1 MVSTNESESSTS
13 EMTDSDSDEAEDML
27 EQAKKDRQKH
37 LQDKKNTK
45 GRNQLKQANE
55 RLQAFKVISISL
67 LIWLFNYTT
76 CIIIQT
82 NI

>member
-1 MVSTNESESSTS
+1 
-13 EMTDSDSDEAEDML
+13 MTDSDSYEAEDML

-67 LIWLFNYTT
+67 LI
-76 CIIIQT
+76 
-82 NI
+82 